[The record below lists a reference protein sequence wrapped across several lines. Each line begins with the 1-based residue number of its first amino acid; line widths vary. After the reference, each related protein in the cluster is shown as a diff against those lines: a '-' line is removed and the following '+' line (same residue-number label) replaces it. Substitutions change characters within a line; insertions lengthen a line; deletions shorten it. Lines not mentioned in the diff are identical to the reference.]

1 MKNVRYEKPTMKI
14 IDLRSEQQ
22 IAGGQDGPCMP
33 QSSQGIIQNFYYD
46 WPGDGWVRIET
57 QHDDCSGA
65 KKCEFYYED
74 NPNIP
79 GEMPKEEQQ
88 KAIAAATESLNK
100 TKQMFVGASREPDPK
115 WS

>member
-33 QSSQGIIQNFYYD
+33 QSSQGITQNFYFD

-57 QHDDCSGA
+57 QHRDCSGIN
-65 KKCEFYYED
+65 KCHFYYVD
-74 NPNIP
+74 NDKIP
-79 GEMPKEEQQ
+79 GEMAKEEQE
-88 KAIAAATESLNK
+88 KAIAAAKKAIIE
-100 TKQMFVGASREPDPK
+100 TKQQFVGAHLEPDPK

>member
-33 QSSQGIIQNFYYD
+33 QSSQAINQNFYFD

-57 QHDDCSGA
+57 QHNDCAGIN
-65 KKCEFYYED
+65 KCNFFYED
-74 NPNIP
+74 NPKIE
-79 GEMPKEEQQ
+79 GEISKEEQN
-88 KAIAAATESLNK
+88 KAIAAAKESIIRD
-100 TKQMFVGASREPDPK
+100 KQAFEGAYLKPDPQ

>member
-33 QSSQGIIQNFYYD
+33 QSSQEITQNFYFD
-46 WPGDGWVRIET
+46 WPGDGWVKIET
-57 QHDDCSGA
+57 QHPDCSGIN
-65 KKCEFYYED
+65 KCEFYYED
-74 NPNIP
+74 NPKID
-79 GEMPKEEQQ
+79 GEISKEEQE
-88 KAIAAATESLNK
+88 KAIEAAKYAIET
-100 TKQMFVGASREPDPK
+100 TKQNFVGAHLEPDPK

>member
-22 IAGGQDGPCMP
+22 IAGGDEGPCM
-33 QSSQGIIQNFYYD
+33 SQASHGTKYFYYD
-46 WPGDGWVRIET
+46 WPGDGWVKIEAI
-57 QHDDCSGA
+57 HKNCSGA
-65 KKCEFYYED
+65 QNCIFSYED

-79 GEMPKEEQQ
+79 GELSDDEKE
-88 KAIAAATESLNK
+88 KAIAAATKSLEDA
-100 TKQMFVGASREPDPK
+100 KQQFAGARLNPDPK

>member
-33 QSSQGIIQNFYYD
+33 QSAQEFTQNFYFD
-46 WPGDGWVRIET
+46 WPGDGWVKIET
-57 QHDDCSGA
+57 QHPDCSGIN
-65 KKCEFYYED
+65 KCEFYYED
-74 NPNIP
+74 NPKID
-79 GEMPKEEQQ
+79 GEISKEEQE
-88 KAIAAATESLNK
+88 KAIEAA
-100 TKQMFVGASREPDPK
+100 KQSIMRDKQAFVGAHLEPDPK